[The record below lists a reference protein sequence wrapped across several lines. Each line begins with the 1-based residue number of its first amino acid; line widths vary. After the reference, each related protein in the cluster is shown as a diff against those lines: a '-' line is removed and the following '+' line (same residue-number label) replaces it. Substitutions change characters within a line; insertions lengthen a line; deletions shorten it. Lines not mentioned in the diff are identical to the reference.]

1 MILER
6 CSSNNRTQNHPFL
19 IQSTMNELKM
29 NIWIFTPSLSLI
41 LSSIFPL
48 FYSCVQ
54 KGRSSRYFKVLLQ
67 KPIEILL
74 FCGRPCFFSSLFIFA
89 KMHLMPSWLLAPTL
103 LLALLPPSGQFS
115 KVFLQKTFLLR
126 AKEIRIRA
134 KCCFTADEHCRIFPV
149 LIITIFLSTEGVSI
163 NIVLKKKINIL

>member
-1 MILER
+1 MVLER
-6 CSSNNRTQNHPFL
+6 CSSNNRAQNHPFL

-41 LSSIFPL
+41 LSSIFPPL

-54 KGRSSRYFKVLLQ
+54 KGRSSRYFKVSLQ

-89 KMHLMPSWLLAPTL
+89 KMHLMPSMGL
-103 LLALLPPSGQFS
+103 LLAILPPSGQ
-115 KVFLQKTFLLR
+115 VFLQKTFLLR

>member
-1 MILER
+1 MVLER
-6 CSSNNRTQNHPFL
+6 CSSNNRAQNHPFL

-41 LSSIFPL
+41 LSSIFPPL

-74 FCGRPCFFSSLFIFA
+74 CCGRPCFFSSLFIFA
-89 KMHLMPSWLLAPTL
+89 KMHLMPSIGLFLAI
-103 LLALLPPSGQFS
+103 LPPSGQFS

-126 AKEIRIRA
+126 AKERRIRA